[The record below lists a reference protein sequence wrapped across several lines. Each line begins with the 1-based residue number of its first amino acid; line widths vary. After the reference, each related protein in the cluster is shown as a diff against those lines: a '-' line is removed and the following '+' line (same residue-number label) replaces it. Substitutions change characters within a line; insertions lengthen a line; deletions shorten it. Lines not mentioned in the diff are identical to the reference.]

1 MKKYI
6 EKRNNL
12 VMEMGQLID
21 NAKNETR
28 AFNEEEQRR
37 YDEIVNEI
45 EGIDK
50 MLKIDKESRAL
61 ELTNLEGPQG
71 KTKEEEELRAF
82 ENYIRGRVEER
93 AANLDVTNNG
103 AIIPTTIANKI
114 IETVKN
120 IAPVYA
126 LSTKYNIKGDLVFP
140 VYDET
145 SGSITCAY
153 ANEFTALTS
162 TSGKFTSITLKG
174 YLAGALT
181 KVSLSLINATGFDLV
196 SYVIA
201 KMAESIAEFM
211 EKELIIGTES
221 KCTGVTSATVGITTA
236 AATVITADEL
246 IDLQGSVIKAYQADA
261 RWLMNEKTR
270 IAIAKLKDQNGVYL
284 LQRDITNGF
293 GYTLLG
299 KPVEIS
305 DNMPDIGGDKI
316 PVVYGDFSGLY
327 TKLNGSIDIQVM
339 REKFLDEHA
348 LGVIGW
354 IELDSKI
361 VEPQKLRALKCK
373 NG

>member
-1 MKKYI
+1 MKKFI
-6 EKRNNL
+6 EKRNDL
-12 VMEMGQLID
+12 VTEMGQLID
-21 NAKNETR
+21 KAKNETR
-28 AFNEEEQRR
+28 AFNEEEQKR
-37 YDEIVNEI
+37 YDEIVEEI
-45 EGIDK
+45 KGIDK
-50 MLKIDKESRAL
+50 MLEIDKESRAL
-61 ELTNLEGPQG
+61 ELTKIKEPV
-71 KTKEEEELRAF
+71 KHSKEEEELRAF

-93 AANLDVTNNG
+93 AANLDTTNNG

-126 LSTKYNIKGDLVFP
+126 LSTKYSIKGDLVFP
-140 VYDET
+140 VYDKSE
-145 SGSITCAY
+145 GDVTCAY

-162 TSGKFTSITLKG
+162 TSGKFTSVTLKG

-211 EKELIIGTES
+211 EKELIIGTSE
-221 KCTGVTSATVGITTA
+221 KCTGVTSATVGVTTA
-236 AATVITADEL
+236 AATAITADEL
-246 IDLQGSVIKAYQADA
+246 IDLQGSVIKAYQMDA
-261 RWLMNEKTR
+261 RWLMSEKTR

-305 DNMPDIGGDKI
+305 DSMPEIGAGKT

-361 VEPQKLRALKCK
+361 VEPQKLRVLKCK
-373 NG
+373 TA